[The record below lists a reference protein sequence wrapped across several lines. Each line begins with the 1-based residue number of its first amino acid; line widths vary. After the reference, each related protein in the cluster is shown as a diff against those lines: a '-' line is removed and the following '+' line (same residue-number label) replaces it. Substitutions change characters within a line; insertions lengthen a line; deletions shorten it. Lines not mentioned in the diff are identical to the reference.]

1 MNADLE
7 EVKELFISESSEI
20 LQKMESILLFLE
32 LNPVTDDKIHE
43 LFRSIHTIKGSAGI
57 FGYEDTVNFT
67 HVVESLLD
75 KVREKEILLDKPLIA
90 LLLDCRDHI
99 SDLIEYA
106 ANDRKLEDSMKS
118 VQLDLL
124 AKLNLYLSNTVS
136 KPEKEE
142 DSLPKDSI
150 LANSFNVKSE
160 LKPWHISLRFKP
172 ETFRDGLEPFS
183 VLKYLNRDGEILN
196 LVTLTSLIP
205 DLDSLEPESCYT
217 GFEIEYKSDKD
228 MSFILQAFEFV
239 EYDCAINILAP
250 DRSLQDLLEF
260 LKNSEYKTSKL
271 LRILLEM
278 DTISHDE
285 LKQLNRWKRN
295 RNIITKEESNRDKP
309 LPDSIVIREITPDYL
324 NSKEEIHLEENIKE
338 EHIITKSTKESIS
351 RESKIIRIDSG
362 KLDHLIN
369 LVGELVIGGANIN
382 QLSQKRGDP
391 ELSESSYFMNH
402 LISEIRETAL
412 KIRMVQIGETFN
424 RFQRTVREIGHEMG
438 KEIQLTI
445 SGGETELDKT
455 VVEKINDPLMHLI
468 RNAIDHGIESTEERA
483 AKGKPPVGQL
493 LLNAFHE
500 TGSIVIEVK
509 DDGKGLNRE
518 KILAKAVEKGL
529 VSADKQLTDAEIY
542 RLIFKAGFSTA
553 DKITNISGRGVGLD
567 VVEKNIDALRGSV
580 QVFTE
585 KDNGTTFKVRF
596 PLTLAIIDGFLFR
609 VGNSFYVVPLDL
621 VVECLEYKEESLA
634 DTGGKTY
641 INLRGEVLPFLR
653 LSEFFHTEE
662 EPNTRKNILVIQ
674 YAGKHAGLLIGT
686 LHGEIQTVIKPLGKV
701 FEKLRG
707 ISGSTIL
714 GSGEVGL
721 IIDIPSLFKRVE
733 ELERNTVSSKNS
745 NAKIA

>member
-57 FGYEDTVNFT
+57 FGYEETVNFT

-75 KVREKEILLDKPLIA
+75 KVREKEIPLDKPLIS

-106 ANDRKLEDSMKS
+106 ANDRKLEESMILI
-118 VQLDLL
+118 QNDLL
-124 AKLNLYLSNTVS
+124 AKLNSFFSVS
-136 KPEKEE
+136 KNDLQ
-142 DSLPKDSI
+142 DSKLGPIASQESTLPNSI
-150 LANSFNVKSE
+150 QIGTDVKH
-160 LKPWHISLRFKP
+160 WHISLRFKP
-172 ETFRDGLEPFS
+172 DTYRDGLEPFS

-196 LVTLTSLIP
+196 LITLTSLIP
-205 DLDSLEPESCYT
+205 DLNLIEPESCYT

-228 MSFILQAFEFV
+228 VSFILQAFEFV
-239 EYDCAINILAP
+239 EYDCAINILPP
-250 DRSLQDLLEF
+250 DRSLQDLLDF
-260 LKNSEYKTSKL
+260 FKNSEFKTSKL
-271 LRILLEM
+271 LRILLNM
-278 DTISHDE
+278 ATISKEE
-285 LKQLNRWKRN
+285 LKLLNRWKRKQN
-295 RNIITKEESNRDKP
+295 VPSTIGANIDIAPEEYQAIQPQLPKQEINAEEELKEERIIKP
-309 LPDSIVIREITPDYL
+309 AKDIG
-324 NSKEEIHLEENIKE
+324 
-338 EHIITKSTKESIS
+338 S

-382 QLSQKRGDP
+382 QLSQKRNDP
-391 ELSESSYFMNH
+391 ELSESAYFMNH

-424 RFQRTVREIGHEMG
+424 RFQRTVREIGHELG

-445 SGGETELDKT
+445 SGGDTELDKT

-468 RNAIDHGIESTEERA
+468 RNAIDHGIESKEERV
-483 AKGKPPVGQL
+483 AKGKPAGGQL

-509 DDGKGLNRE
+509 DDGKGLNRD
-518 KILAKAVEKGL
+518 KILSKAIEKGI
-529 VSADKQLTDAEIY
+529 VSPDKQYSDAEIY
-542 RLIFKAGFSTA
+542 RMIFKAGFSTA

-609 VGNSFYVVPLDL
+609 VGHSFYVVPLDL
-621 VVECLEYKEESLA
+621 VVECLEYKEEVIGNNS
-634 DTGGKTY
+634 GKNY

-653 LSEFFHTEE
+653 LSEFFQTKEE
-662 EPNTRKNILVIQ
+662 ENSRKNILVIQ
-674 YAGKHAGLLIGT
+674 YAGKHVGLLIGT

-733 ELERNTVSSKNS
+733 EMERASVTS
-745 NAKIA
+745 NGYNVKSI